1 MTIKPAPGP
10 TPLAS
15 SSTTS
20 ASPSTHTL
28 SFPAQ
33 TFAKLAPIPFL
44 HAHLKSSPSRR
55 PSGRRPSETRPP
67 SLHTGSLSHASG
79 SAVVRIGDTAVVCG
93 IRAEILLTKDVADWK
108 HPDTIPR
115 SLHTK
120 SEEAQEDETSRRK
133 RRKTETDEIARL
145 NLLVPNVELSTGC
158 SPAHLPGSPPSALAQ
173 TLSYRV
179 LTLLHTSQL
188 VEAEDLR
195 IWHHPPTASIT
206 SEGEAIEAE
215 EAPKPE
221 IKAYWT
227 LHITLL
233 FLSLDGNPFDA
244 AWLAL
249 LAALRDV
256 RLPRAW
262 WDVDAENVLCSPL
275 PEEATRLALNG
286 LPVPLTVGMFS
297 REEQEGAAEGVK
309 TEKGRQK
316 WCLVDMDGFEEG
328 CVRETACVVVKGEG
342 KGAEIV
348 RIEKGGGGLA
358 GRDEM
363 RELVG
368 AAGRRWREW
377 RGLLDGIPDDGGD
390 TEMGE

>member
-1 MTIKPAPGP
+1 M
-10 TPLAS
+10 
-15 SSTTS
+15 
-20 ASPSTHTL
+20 
-28 SFPAQ
+28 
-33 TFAKLAPIPFL
+33 
-44 HAHLKSSPSRR
+44 
-55 PSGRRPSETRPP
+55 
-67 SLHTGSLSHASG
+67 
-79 SAVVRIGDTAVVCG
+79 
-93 IRAEILLTKDVADWK
+93 
-108 HPDTIPR
+108 
-115 SLHTK
+115 
-120 SEEAQEDETSRRK
+120 
-133 RRKTETDEIARL
+133 
-145 NLLVPNVELSTGC
+145 
-158 SPAHLPGSPPSALAQ
+158 
-173 TLSYRV
+173 
-179 LTLLHTSQL
+179 LTLLHTTQL
-188 VEAEDLR
+188 VQAEDLR

-206 SEGEAIEAE
+206 SEGEAIGEETE
-215 EAPKPE
+215 EATKPE
-221 IKAYWT
+221 VKAYWT

-249 LAALRDV
+249 LAALKDV

-275 PEEATRLALNG
+275 PEEATRLALHG

-297 REEQEGAAEGVK
+297 REEQEGVAEGV
-309 TEKGRQK
+309 KGRQK

-348 RIEKGGGGLA
+348 RIEKGGGGLV

-368 AAGRRWREW
+368 AAGRRWMEW
-377 RGLLDGIPDDGGD
+377 RGLLDGIPGDDGGGD